1 MLIKW
6 ASSSQKVAHSYAI
19 TAIVTDIG
27 YPQEQVL
34 RRIVRRPIK
43 DLGWYTTPRLALS
56 E

>member
-6 ASSSQKVAHSYAI
+6 VSNSQKAAHSYAMK
-19 TAIVTDIG
+19 AIVTDIG

-34 RRIVRRPIK
+34 RRIVRLRTK
-43 DLGWYTTPRLALS
+43 DLGWYTTLRLALS